1 MHYRKIYES
10 KFGKIPKDKNGRSYE
25 IHHIDGN
32 HNNNSLDNLIC
43 VSIEEHYKIHLEQ
56 GDFNAANLIA
66 DRIKSPNLK
75 IKGFKKVHS
84 EETKLK
90 IKNTLL
96 GRKRPTNVRKNI
108 SNGLK
113 GRKLSE
119 SHIQNFKFRKNNT
132 KKVIDIVTG
141 VIYDT
146 VNEAANMVGIK
157 RTTLIAK
164 LTGQNKNNTNLKYY
178 NYGKQQNDLS

>member
-1 MHYRKIYES
+1 MHYRKIYQNI
-10 KFGKIPKDKNGRSYE
+10 FGEIPIDENGRSYE

-32 HNNNSLDNLIC
+32 RNNNSINNLIC

-56 GDFNAANLIA
+56 GDFGAANLIA
-66 DRIKSPNLK
+66 DRIKSPSLK
-75 IKGFKKVHS
+75 ITGFKKIHS
-84 EETKLK
+84 NETKLK

-96 GRKRPTNVRKNI
+96 GTIRPDNVRKNI

-113 GRKLSE
+113 GRTLSK
-119 SHIQNFKFRKNNT
+119 SHIENFKRRKNNT
-132 KKVIDIVTG
+132 KKVIDEVTG
-141 VIYDT
+141 IIYNT
-146 VNEAANMVGIK
+146 VNEAANAVGLK

-178 NYGKQQNDLS
+178 NYAKY